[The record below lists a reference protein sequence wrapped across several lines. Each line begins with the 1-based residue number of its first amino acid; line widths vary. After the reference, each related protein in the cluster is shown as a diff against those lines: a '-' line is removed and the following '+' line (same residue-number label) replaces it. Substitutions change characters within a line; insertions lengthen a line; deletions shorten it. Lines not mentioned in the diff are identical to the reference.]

1 MGYGVTEQNINF
13 VDTSTINLDAWIFFA
28 VLIVCI
34 FLAIWL
40 ARKIVRTIVNRT
52 KYHDHVV
59 YLVRLPKEKPG
70 ENQQAPMNYVQQLH
84 EKISQ
89 GETIFSAVG
98 GLRAQRGFK
107 AWLFGRTDH
116 FSFEI
121 VAHNKLISFYVVAPR
136 SMARYMEQQIHA
148 NYSDAVME
156 EVEDYNIFDSQSQVL
171 AAYIKTRRDFIFPI
185 KTYTKAETDPLNSIV
200 NVMSKLEANE
210 GMALQFTV
218 RSAKGKW
225 HRKIADIVRRAIRL
239 NSLHEAL
246 GTGLVH
252 KILVFLGDLAKSSKP
267 NNMQINQPPK
277 RLTAMEEEMLK
288 GMEAKNAKAGLD
300 VNLRVIV
307 CSKDKAKSRVY
318 LDNMISAFNQYN
330 YYEYGNIL
338 KSYIPLYIQDNIFSS
353 IYQGLVLRNLP
364 LSRFQTRLIRDFIYR
379 RFDKQ
384 ISFLLNTEELTSMY
398 HLPLKDSETPN
409 ILWLLAK
416 QAPAPTNIPDEG
428 IIIGTN
434 VYRGEKKDIKIK
446 RIDRRRHMYV
456 LGKSGGGKSQFIAN
470 MAIQDILNGEGVCVL
485 DPHGDLIEDIISR
498 VPSERAEDVIVFS
511 PHDLERPMALNLIE
525 YDPRYPEQKTFVINE
540 LIGIFDKLY
549 DLKQTGGPIFEQY
562 MRNSLLLIMDDPAS
576 GSTLMEVPKVLS
588 DPKFRRMKLDRC
600 KDPTVVD
607 FWRKEAEKAGGDAAL
622 ANIVPY
628 ITSKLTTFISN
639 DMMRPIIGQQN
650 SSFNLRD
657 IMDNQKILLV
667 DLPKGVVGELNA
679 YLLGMIMVGKI
690 LMAALSRS
698 DIQPEKR
705 KDFYLYIDE
714 FQNFTTNSICQILSE
729 ARKYA
734 LNLTIAH
741 QYIGQMVKHNDT
753 SVKDAVFGNVG
764 TMVTFRIGSEDA
776 QFLEKELSPVFNQYD
791 LLNISNYTT
800 YVKLLIDNAPS
811 RPFSMLTPWPIA
823 GIKADGM
830 SHKIR
835 SLSRLKFGRDKNIVE
850 AEILKR
856 GRDLEL
862 V

>member
-1 MGYGVTEQNINF
+1 MDYGLPEQDIYSPNLSIPS
-13 VDTSTINLDAWIFFA
+13 VNLDLW
-28 VLIVCI
+28 VLI
-34 FLAIWL
+34 LAIAVVL
-40 ARKIVRTIVNRT
+40 IILLFIIKKVIRYFVNRAR
-52 KYHDHVV
+52 YHDHTI

-70 ENQQAPMNYVQQLH
+70 ENQQAPTNYVQQLH
-84 EKISQ
+84 EKIAQ
-89 GETIFSAVG
+89 FETVFNAVG

-107 AWLFGRTDH
+107 AWLFGRSDH

-136 SMARYMEQQIHA
+136 SLGQYMEQRVQA
-148 NYSDAVME
+148 NFPDAVME
-156 EVEDYNIFDSQSQVL
+156 EVEDYNIFNPHTEIL
-171 AAYIKTRRDFIFPI
+171 AAYIKTRREFIFPI
-185 KTYTKAETDPLNSIV
+185 KSYAKIETDPMNSLI
-200 NVMSKLEANE
+200 NVMSKLNDGE
-210 GMALQFTV
+210 GMAIQYTV
-218 RSAKGKW
+218 RSAKGRW
-225 HRKIADIVRRAIRL
+225 HRRIANIVSSAIRK

-246 GTGLVH
+246 GTGFVH
-252 KILVFLGDLAKSSKP
+252 KALVMIGDIAKSSQT
-267 NNMQINQPPK
+267 NNTQINQPPK

-300 VNLRVIV
+300 VNLRIIV
-307 CSKDKAKSRVY
+307 SAKNRSQGRMY
-318 LDNMISAFNQYN
+318 LDNIISAMSQYN
-330 YYEYGNIL
+330 YYEYGNVL
-338 KSYIPLYIQDNIFSS
+338 KGYIPLYIQGNLLSS
-353 IYQGLVLRNLP
+353 IYQGLVLGNLP
-364 LSRFQTRLIRDFIYR
+364 VYRQNRLINDFIYR
-379 RFDKQ
+379 RFHKK

-398 HLPLKDSETPN
+398 HFPLKDSETPN
-409 ILWLLAK
+409 ILWLMAR
-416 QAPAPTNIPDEG
+416 QAAAPTNIPDEG
-428 IIIGTN
+428 VIMGYN
-434 VYRGEKKDIKIK
+434 VYRGVKRDIRIK
-446 RIDRRRHMYV
+446 RNDRRRHMYV
-456 LGKSGGGKSQFIAN
+456 LGKSGGGKSQYIAN
-470 MAIQDILNGEGVCVL
+470 LAVQDILNGEGVCVM

-498 VPSERAEDVIVFS
+498 VPPERAEDVIVFS

-562 MRNSLLLIMDDPAS
+562 MRNCLLLIMDDPDS

-639 DMMRPIIGQQN
+639 DMMRPIIGQQK
-650 SSFNLRD
+650 STFNLRD

-679 YLLGMIMVGKI
+679 YLLGMIIVGKI
-690 LMAALSRS
+690 LMAALSRT
-698 DIQPEKR
+698 DMPQEKR

-729 ARKYA
+729 ARKYS

-753 SVKDAVFGNVG
+753 SIKDAVFGNVG
-764 TMVTFRIGSEDA
+764 TMVLFRVGSEDA
-776 QFLEKELSPVFNQYD
+776 QFIEKEFVPVFNQFD
-791 LLNISNYTT
+791 LLNVSNFTT

-811 RPFSMLTPWPIA
+811 RPFSMSTPFPIA
-823 GIKADGM
+823 GKVSDSI
-830 SHKIR
+830 SQKIR
-835 SLSRLKFGRDKNIVE
+835 SLSRLKYGRDRSIVE
-850 AEILKR
+850 AEIMKR
-856 GRDLEL
+856 GRDIVE
-862 V
+862 